1 VNISRTQQEACVQ
14 RFSNSKMIG
23 DCWSILKSGETS
35 HAAARTNPAPILVDA
50 PTAAA
55 TLWVSERA
63 FHSLRK
69 RSDFPQN
76 ATVVLGPRCVRFRL
90 EALHAFA
97 LSIAAAPRCEPRRP
111 PGRGAI
117 HPQKEHRDCPKVQ
130 RAAPTGSGTGDLP
143 DESPGSDLD

>member
-1 VNISRTQQEACVQ
+1 VQ
-14 RFSNSKMIG
+14 RSSNSKVTG
-23 DCWSILKSGETS
+23 DCCSTLQPGETS
-35 HAAARTNPAPILVDA
+35 HAAVRAIPAPILVDA

-90 EALHAFA
+90 EALHTFA
-97 LSIAAAPRCEPRRP
+97 LSLASAPRCEPRQL
-111 PGRGAI
+111 PGRSESR
-117 HPQKEHRDCPKVQ
+117 PQKEHGNGPKTRREAVI
-130 RAAPTGSGTGDLP
+130 GSGVSRLP
-143 DESPGSDLD
+143 DESPGSGLD